1 MSKPHLVS
9 ISAIEVIDMVRVL
22 IYVDSKTNNDVF
34 IIKQITTKN
43 LGSSIPLLDYEHPSF
58 NEKEKDL
65 LRPFLMTLVNDY
77 RLSEEEIPAY
87 LKIVRGEINDSLVA
101 QMNNFLEEYNAI
113 NNKQSERYDYFRYSY
128 RPLTKTYKSEPILD
142 TKIVE
147 KSIANETLLLISDEE
162 VNKLTKQY
170 IESVIKHHKETKED
184 FYIVAYCPVCEKNS
198 IFVCSN
204 GSKTG
209 LCEKCQ
215 HKIDFT
221 NKTDTYFEGKNYANA
236 SEVLKK
242 HNVLPDDIATNDDG
256 IFRYRGKPYKKE
268 QFNDLFAIVYKN
280 KDADAF
286 FNKDSNGRI
295 SFKEK
300 FLNYLRQ
307 LPRAQ
312 VASLTTQLDNIQVDS
327 DVYHFDEFVALFWF
341 YERFPLARNSLNEK
355 ERNILFT
362 KVGTINSPLEYV
374 DKFLK
379 ADSQEQAY
387 LLSLL
392 NPTYINYFFDKE
404 GLYFNDDYYLGLSK
418 LIFKLT
424 QKYVYISHNEKRIE
438 TILDRSFLSP
448 KLLYALDDKTY
459 DRYQIIDKLFRND
472 VQTFLGEDYHFS
484 INYVAKRP
492 DGYDLV
498 TYFALLY
505 LNADYYRYL
514 DLQIPIDANKAKDS
528 LKEIVTEGYLYH
540 RYERLDLLVFIY
552 KNNYLDTIL
561 TNDVQ
566 ELFDKFLKSYKNHEN
581 ILDVYLNIYKSY
593 GLGIN
598 DVLILYQG
606 NVATVYN
613 LAKKAASNKW
623 LRDLA
628 KDKVINH
635 VIDTLVDNKVEN
647 DLAIEKQ
654 FNEVDK
660 KITNLLEGY

>member
-1 MSKPHLVS
+1 M
-9 ISAIEVIDMVRVL
+9 
-22 IYVDSKTNNDVF
+22 
-34 IIKQITTKN
+34 
-43 LGSSIPLLDYEHPSF
+43 
-58 NEKEKDL
+58 
-65 LRPFLMTLVNDY
+65 
-77 RLSEEEIPAY
+77 
-87 LKIVRGEINDSLVA
+87 
-101 QMNNFLEEYNAI
+101 
-113 NNKQSERYDYFRYSY
+113 
-128 RPLTKTYKSEPILD
+128 
-142 TKIVE
+142 
-147 KSIANETLLLISDEE
+147 
-162 VNKLTKQY
+162 
-170 IESVIKHHKETKED
+170 
-184 FYIVAYCPVCEKNS
+184 
-198 IFVCSN
+198 
-204 GSKTG
+204 
-209 LCEKCQ
+209 
-215 HKIDFT
+215 
-221 NKTDTYFEGKNYANA
+221 
-236 SEVLKK
+236 
-242 HNVLPDDIATNDDG
+242 
-256 IFRYRGKPYKKE
+256 
-268 QFNDLFAIVYKN
+268 
-280 KDADAF
+280 
-286 FNKDSNGRI
+286 
-295 SFKEK
+295 
-300 FLNYLRQ
+300 
-307 LPRAQ
+307 
-312 VASLTTQLDNIQVDS
+312 
-327 DVYHFDEFVALFWF
+327 
-341 YERFPLARNSLNEK
+341 
-355 ERNILFT
+355 
-362 KVGTINSPLEYV
+362 
-374 DKFLK
+374 
-379 ADSQEQAY
+379 
-387 LLSLL
+387 
-392 NPTYINYFFDKE
+392 
-404 GLYFNDDYYLGLSK
+404 
-418 LIFKLT
+418 
-424 QKYVYISHNEKRIE
+424 
-438 TILDRSFLSP
+438 
-448 KLLYALDDKTY
+448 
-459 DRYQIIDKLFRND
+459 
-472 VQTFLGEDYHFS
+472 QTFLGEDYHFS